1 MTQGGEAGAWRRL
14 HPAAMLGQSLR
25 ALPGTVAGLV
35 GSFTLVRE
43 QGAAAGLLIAA
54 LVLALVAGF
63 TVLRWWRFRYRVGAR
78 EIAIERGVL
87 GRQRRVIPFD
97 RVRDVAIER
106 KLLARLLGA
115 ARVRIETGGGS
126 ADEGDLEMI
135 ALAEAEQLREHIRRA
150 NRAAPVPAADA
161 AAGPAQ
167 PAAEAEEAIVFAM
180 DLRRVLTAGLFNFSL
195 LFIVLLFGALQYL
208 EDLRLL
214 DLSDW
219 AKAQRGRDFSES
231 VEPVAVGLVAAALLL
246 LGLATGIARTAA
258 REYGFRLTAGAQG
271 LRRRR
276 GLLTLSEVLIPA
288 RRTEAARIERRWFSG
303 LFGWRSL
310 AFQTLGAD
318 PKEGGVH
325 AAAPL
330 ADDREVAAILGRA
343 GFPAVPTAIPV
354 RPPAR
359 ALVRRCGPYLVA
371 AALLAGLGAMRPPLA
386 WLGLIPLVA
395 AGGQALRWRGD
406 RHWVGE
412 RALFTT
418 AGLLKRSLWI
428 IPFEK
433 LQTLSISRGPLQR
446 ALGLATLRLDTAG
459 APLFGGPRVADLP
472 AAAAEATA
480 RRLLLAFYA
489 RRAES
494 RSVTEQS

>member
-1 MTQGGEAGAWRRL
+1 MIGRAEEGEWRRL

-25 ALPGTVAGLV
+25 ALPGTIAGLV
-35 GSFTLVRE
+35 GSFTIVRE
-43 QGAAAGLLIAA
+43 QGAAAGLLIAF
-54 LVLALVAGF
+54 LLLALVAGF
-63 TVLRWWRFRYRVGAR
+63 TVLRWWRFRFRVGAR

-106 KLLARLLGA
+106 KLLARLLGT

-150 NRAAPVPAADA
+150 NRAAPVPAADVA
-161 AAGPAQ
+161 P
-167 PAAEAEEAIVFAM
+167 PPAEAEEAIVFAM
-180 DLRRVLTAGLFNFSL
+180 DLPRVLTAGLFNFSL
-195 LFIVLLFGALQYL
+195 LFIALLFGALQYL

-219 AKAQRGRDFSES
+219 ARAQRGRDFSES
-231 VEPVAVGLVAAALLL
+231 VEPVAVALVAAALLL
-246 LGLATGIARTAA
+246 LGLATGVVRTVA

-318 PKEGGVH
+318 PKEGGVQ

-330 ADDREVAAILGRA
+330 ANDREVAAILGRA

-359 ALVRRCGPYLVA
+359 ALVRRCGPWLVA
-371 AALLAGLGAMRPPLA
+371 AVLLAGLGAIRPPLA
-386 WLGLIPLVA
+386 WSGLIPLVL

-433 LQTLSISRGPLQR
+433 LQTLGISRGPFQR

-472 AAAAEATA
+472 AAAAEAMA